1 MAGSILDI
9 LQIRRRVPEDGL
21 PGGPDGD
28 IRTNRGRQMGRDL
41 PEDIRIEQETD
52 VSGSSFRYV
61 RVHTRDLPINIL
73 DEFLILQC
81 TGMQRHIA
89 KKIV

>member
-1 MAGSILDI
+1 
-9 LQIRRRVPEDGL
+9 
-21 PGGPDGD
+21 
-28 IRTNRGRQMGRDL
+28 MGRDL

-61 RVHTRDLPINIL
+61 RVHPRDLPINIL
-73 DEFLILQC
+73 DKFPILQC